1 MKEKNYFQFY
11 QTFFETIEALPE
23 SVQPLFYRAICRYG
37 LFDEDPDFENL
48 NLANPDYAC
57 FLRSSFTQIKFALD
71 YQKERRRINR
81 ENGKAYG
88 ASKATERKTKRN
100 EATFSEHSQIAEV
113 KVEVKDEV
121 EEKVKAQEEDEV
133 PSPKKSSRF
142 KKPTVEE
149 TRAYCIERGNT
160 VDPQQFFDYYEANG
174 WMVGKSHMK
183 DWKSAVRNW
192 ERNQGKFDGGR
203 KKSAQSNQEI
213 IKANWGENEIPES
226 LF

>member
-1 MKEKNYFQFY
+1 MDKNYFQFY
-11 QTFFETIEALPE
+11 ETFLSAVETLPE
-23 SVQPLFYRAICRYG
+23 NEQLKFYKAICHYG
-37 LFDEDPDFENL
+37 LYGETPGFDDPKDI
-48 NLANPDYAC
+48 AI
-57 FLRSSFTQIKFALD
+57 FLQIQFAID
-71 YQKERRRINR
+71 NQNKRRLINR
-81 ENGKAYG
+81 ENRLKTG
-88 ASKATERKTKRN
+88 TNQNERKISFPKKTNQNEIEENAEMNRN
-100 EATFSEHSQIAEV
+100 EMNNELNGNEFDLENSDSEESES
-113 KVEVKDEV
+113 
-121 EEKVKAQEEDEV
+121 
-133 PSPKKSSRF
+133 SPKKSSRF

-149 TRAYCIERGNT
+149 IRAYCIERGNT

-203 KKSAQSNQEI
+203 RNSAQSNQEI